1 MTCQGHQEVLI
12 LQPNRKRMNTN
23 IKILTGII
31 VLTMLSGALSLHA
44 ETSDGETKG
53 KNFIEKILAYFDDS
67 NKEKENKK
75 FDFSII
81 GGPHYSSDTQ
91 LGLGL
96 VAAGLYRNNNDT
108 LLPPSNV
115 SIYSDVSTIGF
126 YLLGVRGTHLFPKD
140 KYRINYNLY
149 FYSFP
154 SKYWGY
160 GYSNAV
166 NDYNESEYDRKQAR
180 ITTEFLTN
188 IGSKL
193 YVGPTARFDY
203 IKAKNT
209 ESPEL
214 WNGQRKETTN
224 FGLGISFLYD
234 TRDHLTN
241 AHKGIYIKL
250 DQRFTPRFLGN
261 KYAFSTTEFTFNH
274 YQKAWKGAVIAGQ
287 FHTQLNYGNVPWGL
301 MASVGGSYSMRGY
314 YDGRY
319 NDKCEMDATI
329 ELRQHVWRRNGI
341 VAWIGAGTIFP
352 KFSQLRLS
360 HILPNYGIGYRWEFK
375 KRVNVRLDLG
385 FGKGQTGFIF
395 NINEAF

>member
-1 MTCQGHQEVLI
+1 MNHITKIPTITIVLI
-12 LQPNRKRMNTN
+12 L
-23 IKILTGII
+23 LC
-31 VLTMLSGALSLHA
+31 GALSLHA
-44 ETSDGETKG
+44 EISNEERAD
-53 KNFIEKILAYFDDS
+53 KNFIDKVLAYFDDS

-108 LLPPSNV
+108 VLPPSSV
-115 SIYSDVSTIGF
+115 SLYSDVSTIGF
-126 YLLGVRGTHLFPKD
+126 YLLGVRGTHLFPND

-166 NDYNESEYDRKQAR
+166 NDHNESEYDRKQSR
-180 ITTEFLTN
+180 ITTEFLIN
-188 IGSKL
+188 LGSKL
-193 YVGPTARFDY
+193 YIGPTARFDY
-203 IKAKNT
+203 IKAKNV

-214 WNGQRKETTN
+214 WNDQKQETTN
-224 FGLGISFLYD
+224 YGIGISFLYD

-274 YQKAWKGAVIAGQ
+274 YQKVWKGAVIAGQ
-287 FHTQLNYGNVPWGL
+287 LHSQLNYGNVPWGL

-329 ELRQHVWRRNGI
+329 ELRQHVWKRNGI

-352 KFSQLRLS
+352 KFSELRLS

>member
-1 MTCQGHQEVLI
+1 MNHITKIPTITIVLI
-12 LQPNRKRMNTN
+12 L
-23 IKILTGII
+23 LC
-31 VLTMLSGALSLHA
+31 GALSLHA
-44 ETSDGETKG
+44 EISNEERAD
-53 KNFIEKILAYFDDS
+53 KNFIDKVLAYFDDS

-96 VAAGLYRNNNDT
+96 VAAGLYRNDNDT
-108 LLPPSNV
+108 VLPPSSV
-115 SIYSDVSTIGF
+115 SLYSDVSTIGF
-126 YLLGVRGTHLFPKD
+126 YLLGVRGTHLFPND

-166 NDYNESEYDRKQAR
+166 NDHNESEYDRKQSR
-180 ITTEFLTN
+180 ITTEFLIN
-188 IGSKL
+188 LGSKL
-193 YVGPTARFDY
+193 YIGPTARFDY
-203 IKAKNT
+203 IKAKNV

-214 WNGQRKETTN
+214 WNDQKQETTN
-224 FGLGISFLYD
+224 YGIGISFLYD

-274 YQKAWKGAVIAGQ
+274 YQKVWKGAVIAGQ
-287 FHTQLNYGNVPWGL
+287 LHSQLNYGNVPWGL

-329 ELRQHVWRRNGI
+329 ELRQHVWKRNGI

-352 KFSQLRLS
+352 KFSELRLS